1 MAMASLTGTGSA
13 PLLLLKPLKATN
25 GINSV
30 SFSLFTQKRSTTFPS
45 LSFSCAAVIIS
56 LSLFFLLPSFLPS
69 FFHLLTQHNTYIN
82 IQAQKETV
90 DKVCEIVRKQLALSD
105 DTAVTG
111 DSEFSKLGADSL
123 DTVEIVM
130 GLEEHFEI
138 SVDEGSAQDIKT
150 VHDAA
155 QMIEQLKAKSG

>member
-1 MAMASLTGTGSA
+1 MAMAMASLTGTGSA
-13 PLLLLKPLKATN
+13 PLLLLKPTKATN

-30 SFSLFTQKRSTTFPS
+30 SFSLFTQKRRTTFPS
-45 LSFSCAAVIIS
+45 LSFSCAA
-56 LSLFFLLPSFLPS
+56 
-69 FFHLLTQHNTYIN
+69 
-82 IQAQKETV
+82 AQKETV